1 MKIDNNSLSHSTW
14 NCKYHIVFAP
24 KYRRQVIYGKIK
36 SDIGKIIR
44 TLCEQKGVEIIEA
57 EACAD
62 HIHLLVSIP
71 PKISVSGFMGYL
83 KGKSSL
89 MIFDR
94 HANLKYKYGNRHF
107 WCKGYYVDTVGKNKK
122 VIAEYIRNQLQED
135 IANDQMSLKEYVDP
149 FEKSEENENNKKK
162 GIGPLKW

>member
-1 MKIDNNSLSHSTW
+1 MKIDNNSLTHTTW
-14 NCKYHIVFAP
+14 NCKYHIIFSP

-36 SDIGKIIR
+36 MDIGKIIR

-57 EACAD
+57 EACPD
-62 HIHLLVSIP
+62 HIHMLVSIP
-71 PKISVSGFMGYL
+71 PKISVSAFMGYL

-122 VIAEYIRNQLQED
+122 VIAEYIRKQLQED
-135 IANDQMSLKEYVDP
+135 IANDQISIKEYVDP
-149 FEKSEENENNKKK
+149 FTKEEENKEDKKK